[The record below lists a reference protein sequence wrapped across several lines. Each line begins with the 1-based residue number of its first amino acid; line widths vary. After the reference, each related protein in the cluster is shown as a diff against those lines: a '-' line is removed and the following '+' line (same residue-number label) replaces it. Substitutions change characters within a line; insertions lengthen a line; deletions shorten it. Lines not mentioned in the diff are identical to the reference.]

1 MAHPPIAIVNEKD
14 EVIGSAM
21 LPDAWRD
28 GLIHRIVRV
37 LVEDE
42 QGRLLLQRRS
52 PQMGLF
58 SNCWGESSA
67 GHVDEGEGY
76 LEAAKREMA
85 EEIGLS
91 GIELEEVA
99 TYRTSGVYEG
109 RKLNR
114 FNRLYKARVPSDI
127 KINFSPEEVSE
138 VQWLTR
144 PQLEDL
150 LANHPDQITNELEQ
164 VVHKYYNAGNEDN
177 GDPAA
182 GQKG

>member
-14 EVIGSAM
+14 EIVGSAM

-52 PQMGLF
+52 PHMGLF
-58 SNCWGESSA
+58 PNCWGESSA

-91 GIELEEVA
+91 DIQLKEVA
-99 TYRTSGVYEG
+99 TYRTSGVFEG
-109 RKLNR
+109 HKLNR
-114 FNRLYKARVPSDI
+114 FNRLYKAFAPSDT
-127 KINFSPEEVSE
+127 KISFSPEEVSE
-138 VQWLTR
+138 VRWFTR
-144 PQLEDL
+144 QQLEDFF
-150 LANHPDQITNELEQ
+150 ANHPDQVTNELER
-164 VVHKYYNAGNEDN
+164 VVRTYYNSGNEDN
-177 GDPAA
+177 SDPATGKA
-182 GQKG
+182 A